1 MRRIAVGPLAWAK
14 KRKNQNA
21 KLVANKQQLQQQKQ
35 VQLTTKMLAAKL
47 QSRSTLPRSS
57 TPNTTPKTSRSTEP
71 LAVVAAAAV
80 VTLATKEFTHPRR
93 PSVRS
98 SSAIS
103 FPWLTIGYFGIG
115 LLIHELNSLRNL
127 RGLGNSRVCR
137 CGLVQKCSKNVWRK
151 SK

>member
-80 VTLATKEFTHPRR
+80 VTLATSNSNTNSNISNLLLLHREKQHTQNSF
-93 PSVRS
+93 
-98 SSAIS
+98 S
-103 FPWLTIGYFGIG
+103 FP
-115 LLIHELNSLRNL
+115 
-127 RGLGNSRVCR
+127 
-137 CGLVQKCSKNVWRK
+137 
-151 SK
+151 